1 MSFRPTAW
9 YAQSG
14 RVAESK
20 LSPHAH
26 FVHTATPS
34 CRRKDIR

>member
-1 MSFRPTAW
+1 MPFRPSAW
-9 YAQSG
+9 YAESG
-14 RVAESK
+14 RVDESK

-34 CRRKDIR
+34 CNT